1 MGDLLAE
8 FKKVTGLRTEIIS
21 EETGYTRQGVAAG
34 FRQIEQEGKS
44 SKHFQV
50 AIQNLIARVA
60 REEMDR
66 TTDEL
71 PPCKSCRRRLR
82 QNRRN

>member
-66 TTDEL
+66 Y
-71 PPCKSCRRRLR
+71 
-82 QNRRN
+82 NRRITALQELQEKVKTE